1 MDTFLTSAS
10 RRWTRLLFAGIGLA
24 ALAGCALS
32 TRTVMPISEV
42 VKVSRSSGSAEQAL
56 TRVRGIRT
64 SYALR
69 GSDFAKLERHGVPA
83 PVLDHLQQSFVNDVD
98 LLTRYWVLGETLG
111 GCDACY
117 PQPVDLATLD
127 GGGNGMAPE
136 AGLGMRYDFARPPGV
151 PLWVPASPNTFRATP
166 LTVAEVGE
174 LAGRGVPEQELVQR
188 IEQSYLDGLIATG
201 GIKNIST
208 HLEAG
213 LKGSE
218 LAALSRQGVSDA
230 VLDALQA
237 KFLAQWIEF
246 ARIRYQNLGKGSPQA
261 GLFF

>member
-1 MDTFLTSAS
+1 MRTAVAVAS
-10 RRWTRLLFAGIGLA
+10 LLLFV
-24 ALAGCALS
+24 ALS
-32 TRTVMPISEV
+32 ACAAVYTPRQPMPIDEV
-42 VKVSRSSGSAEQAL
+42 VRLSKSNTSPQEIIARIRSSGTA
-56 TRVRGIRT
+56 
-64 SYALR
+64 YALR
-69 GSDFAKLERHGVPA
+69 GSDFAKLKAAGVPD
-83 PVLDHLQQSFVNDVD
+83 PVLDYLQQSFVDDMD

-218 LAALSRQGVSDA
+218 FAALSREGVSDA